1 MKVPSLRRGCEIAPF
16 LFATWTSTVRFE
28 SCSICEYIQC
38 DALFTKQI
46 SHIDRR
52 IDSVSVG
59 DVRYRSCDFYAPQ
72 TKILEGGTKDEIRI
86 FD

>member
-16 LFATWTSTVRFE
+16 FVRYMDEHRSIRARCANTYSAMRYLQSRYRTSTDE
-28 SCSICEYIQC
+28 
-38 DALFTKQI
+38 
-46 SHIDRR
+46 
-52 IDSVSVG
+52 SVSVG